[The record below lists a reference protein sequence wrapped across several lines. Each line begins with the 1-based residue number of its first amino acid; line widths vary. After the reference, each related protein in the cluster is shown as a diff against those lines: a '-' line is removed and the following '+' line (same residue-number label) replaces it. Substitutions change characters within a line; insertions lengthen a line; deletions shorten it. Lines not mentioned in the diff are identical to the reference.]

1 MSYTINKE
9 YENSKKVRLK
19 MTKDVI
25 AENKELKRTLCLID
39 KALIEH
45 RLREL
50 DLPEIDTSYL
60 QVEVPVKETK
70 KCNCGERE
78 SALEAEIAE
87 LKKKLAE
94 KEDHITELKS
104 LLQTAD
110 TAKEEDKE
118 IEWKEPRA
126 EVEEVAVK
134 AEKPKRQ
141 YKERGGSVFSDF
153 KSLSLE
159 NNNFEGNSVI
169 YRNED

>member
-1 MSYTINKE
+1 
-9 YENSKKVRLK
+9 

-25 AENKELKRTLCLID
+25 AENKELKKTLCLID

-60 QVEVPVKETK
+60 QVEIPVKETK

-110 TAKEEDKE
+110 TAKEEGKE

-126 EVEEVAVK
+126 GEAEEYVVK
-134 AEKPKRQ
+134 AEKPKRK

-169 YRNED
+169 YKNED